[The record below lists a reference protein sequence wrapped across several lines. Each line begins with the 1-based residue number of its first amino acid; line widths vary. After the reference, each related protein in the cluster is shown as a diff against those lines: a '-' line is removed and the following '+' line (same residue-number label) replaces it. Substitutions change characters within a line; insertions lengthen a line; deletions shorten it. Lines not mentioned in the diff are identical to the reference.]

1 MNSIEKYHEII
12 DEHGTWE
19 NYLAYI
25 KQINK
30 SKKKKMEVNLKDLCR
45 QKETLKYIASVLRE
59 QSILKGLAKKLE
71 KTVDFYDDIER
82 DLELG
87 GECIIELDKPRLE
100 AIEERNKMLQFLNQ
114 SDDL

>member
-1 MNSIEKYHEII
+1 MNSIEKYHEIL

-45 QKETLKYIASVLRE
+45 QKETLKYIASILRE
-59 QSILKGLAKKLE
+59 QTILKGLARKLE
-71 KTVDFYDDIER
+71 KTIDFYDDIET

-87 GECIIELDKPRLE
+87 GETIIELDRPRLE
-100 AIEERNKMLQFLNQ
+100 AIEERNKMMQFLNQ
-114 SDDL
+114 SDDM